1 VGAGEILVQ
10 HHQPA
15 RQKAHAAVH
24 DTGMGIENHGFDA
37 LLRQDIGGEVQG
49 HRIEGFQHHPHGI
62 LIAKP
67 RPSVPLGGG
76 SGVRYPVGQMGGQET
91 QVLNNDAGV
100 SPVERLHA
108 LIAPGMAATDKLIH
122 IRMTSGVALIP
133 DLAKHLIDSGG
144 KRLRPMLTLAA
155 AEAGGYAGDHHIR
168 LAAAV
173 EFIHTATL
181 LHDDVVDESALRRG
195 KVSANLMWGNKPSV
209 LVGDFLFSRAFQL
222 MVETDNLA
230 VLDILAG
237 ASAIIAEG
245 EVMQL
250 KSTNNLSVTE
260 THYLEVVSA
269 KTAALFAAAAE
280 AGALLS
286 GQNDDF
292 VSGLRAYGKNL
303 GIAFQLVD
311 DALDYSGR
319 QALMGKTVGDD
330 FREAKM
336 TLPIILAH
344 ARSRDTDRP
353 FWKRVIETGN
363 QTESDLDRAIT
374 LIEQT
379 GAMQETMARARA
391 YADDAKRALKVM
403 PDSDIKRALA
413 DIADFCV
420 ERAY

>member
-1 VGAGEILVQ
+1 MGGSVQIQDQAGQDRV
-10 HHQPA
+10 
-15 RQKAHAAVH
+15 
-24 DTGMGIENHGFDA
+24 
-37 LLRQDIGGEVQG
+37 RQDQIG
-49 HRIEGFQHHPHGI
+49 R
-62 LIAKP
+62 
-67 RPSVPLGGG
+67 
-76 SGVRYPVGQMGGQET
+76 T
-91 QVLNNDAGV
+91 DV

-108 LIAPGMAATDKLIH
+108 LVSADMAATDKLIH
-122 IRMTSGVALIP
+122 GRMTSGVALIP
-133 DLAKHLIDSGG
+133 ELARHLIDSGG

-155 AEAGGYAGDHHIR
+155 AQSGGYAGDHHVR

-222 MVETDNLA
+222 MVETNNLA

-237 ASAIIAEG
+237 ASAVIAEG

-260 THYLEVVSA
+260 EHYLKVVSA

-280 AGALLS
+280 SGALLS
-286 GQNDDF
+286 SRGAEF
-292 VSGLRAYGKNL
+292 VAGLRAYGENL

-336 TLPIILAH
+336 TLPLILAY

-363 QTESDLDRAIT
+363 QTETDLDRAIT

-379 GAMQETMARARA
+379 GAMQETMRRARA
-391 YADDAKRALKVM
+391 YADVAKEALKIM
-403 PDSDIKRALA
+403 PESDIKRALA